1 VTDSRRTARFWLAL
15 VLAAAACALALAI
28 TSHSPSAAR
37 AAAAQ
42 RPNIVFILADDLS
55 WDLVNPRFTPN
66 IAALQKRGVT
76 FSNYFVAD
84 SLCCPSRSTIFTGLF
99 PHDTKVLT
107 NVGPHGGF
115 QKFQSEH
122 LDRQTFARAVRSRG
136 YLTSM
141 LGKYLNGY
149 GDPAMTSAT
158 AAIPP
163 GWTDWHVSNHTGYIE
178 FNYLLN
184 DNGRV
189 DSYGTAPAD
198 YGVDVLNAGAQSFI
212 TRAGRRPF
220 LLEVATFA
228 PHAPYTPA
236 PRNAND
242 FPGLRAPRDPSFDR
256 NNSLPPRWLGSRK
269 PLRPRQI
276 RLIDASYRRRAQAM
290 EAVDKLVGDIEA
302 KLAARHLSRNTYIVF
317 SSDNGYH
324 LGQHRLTRGKQTA
337 FDTDIRVPLV
347 VAGPG
352 VPRGKVVRQVA
363 QNVDL
368 YPTFVQ
374 LAGGRIRHPIDG
386 HSLVPL
392 LHRASGTRPRWRTLA
407 LVEHHGLNRD
417 PNDPDFED
425 GRRGGNPTTYEAVRI
440 VDRRLPGFGHP
451 LNAVYVEYRDVA
463 KEIEY
468 YDVRRDPF
476 ERHNVAHRLTRAQ
489 LRELHRVLS
498 RLVHCHSARAC
509 WSAGMPG

>member
-1 VTDSRRTARFWLAL
+1 MSDSHRAARFWLAL
-15 VLAAAACALALAI
+15 VLAAAACALALA
-28 TSHSPSAAR
+28 TASHSPAAR

-42 RPNIVFILADDLS
+42 RPKIVFILADDLS

-66 IAALQKRGVT
+66 IAALQRRGVT

-84 SLCCPSRSTIFTGLF
+84 SLCCPSRATIFTGLF

-107 NVGPHGGF
+107 NVGPHGGY

-122 LDRQTFARAVRSRG
+122 LDRQTFARALRSRG

-149 GDPAMTSAT
+149 GQPAMTSAT
-158 AAIPP
+158 APIPP
-163 GWTDWHVSNHTGYIE
+163 GWTDWHVSNNSGYAE
-178 FNYLLN
+178 FHYVLN

-189 DSYGTAPAD
+189 NSYGTAPAD
-198 YGVDVLNAGAQSFI
+198 YGVDVLNADAQSFI
-212 TRAGRRPF
+212 AQAGRRPF

-236 PRNAND
+236 PRNAGD
-242 FPGLRAPRDPSFDR
+242 FPGLTAPRDPSFDR
-256 NNSLPPRWLGSRK
+256 NNSLPPRWLGFRK

-302 KLAARHLSRNTYIVF
+302 KLAARHLDRNTYIVF

-337 FDTDIRVPLV
+337 FDTDIRVPLI

-368 YPTFVQ
+368 YPTFVE
-374 LAGGRIRHPIDG
+374 LAGGRIRHPVDG
-386 HSLVPL
+386 RSLVPL
-392 LHRASGTRPRWRTLA
+392 LRRSSGKRARWRTLA

-440 VDRRLPGFGHP
+440 VNRRLPGFRRP
-451 LNAVYVEYRDVA
+451 LDAVYVEYRDA
-463 KEIEY
+463 LEEIEY
-468 YDVRRDPF
+468 YDIRRDPF
-476 ERHNVAHRLTRAQ
+476 EIHNVAHRLTRAQ

-498 RLVHCHSARAC
+498 RLVRCHNARAC